1 MIKTFQIV
9 YILLGIYL
17 ITKIPA
23 IIRYFKKLKKEV
35 KEIEVDEV
43 HLESEGGDE
52 NGI

>member
-23 IIRYFKKLKKEV
+23 IVRYFKKLKQEV
-35 KEIEVDEV
+35 KEIDVDEV
-43 HLESEGGDE
+43 HLESEEGGED
-52 NGI
+52 